1 MWANYVKENVKKG
14 KVWAYSDSGIFL
26 NTINIQSK
34 QETYK
39 QSMKN
44 LMIIANSEVNIPVP

>member
-1 MWANYVKENVKKG
+1 MWTNYVKENVKKG

-34 QETYK
+34 KEAYK